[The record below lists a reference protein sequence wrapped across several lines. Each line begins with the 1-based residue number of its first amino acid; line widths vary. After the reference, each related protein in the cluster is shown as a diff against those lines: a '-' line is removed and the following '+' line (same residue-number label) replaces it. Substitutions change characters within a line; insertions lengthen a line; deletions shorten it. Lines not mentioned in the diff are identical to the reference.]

1 MDAAWQKEWVI
12 DRRGRNKGG
21 WIEIVITFFFNV
33 GKLKFESKRDL
44 GGRGADTS
52 IFVNIWLIKDAVT

>member
-1 MDAAWQKEWVI
+1 MDAAWQKEGVI

-44 GGRGADTS
+44 GGRES
-52 IFVNIWLIKDAVT
+52 K